1 MAYSLAVSAYLE
13 RIDGLLKDGTDASL
27 LYAALELRCGVEAR
41 MKEYLEPLEHI
52 PKSQKKEW
60 AIAKL
65 ARSIEKAFRVGDKIM
80 IFTVRSHRLDT
91 ECTLMYTPVSSR
103 LQEVTNRLGVYLHF
117 PKDNSVPDPT
127 WWNHLRELIC
137 EGYGELLLANSGE
150 LIGLP
155 LLHKPTGRI
164 NVRAVIPN
172 GDPRENFIAELVASG
187 EAHVINVQYI
197 EPRPGKKI
205 FGIDGN

>member
-13 RIDGLLKDGTDASL
+13 RIEDLLKDKTEASL

-41 MKEYLEPLEHI
+41 MKEYLDPLDHI

-60 AIAKL
+60 AIPKL
-65 ARSIEKAFRVGDKIM
+65 GLSIKNTFRTGDKIM
-80 IFTVRSHRLDT
+80 LFTVRSPKQNA

-103 LQEVTNRLGVYLHF
+103 LQDIACRLGDYLHL
-117 PKDNSVPDPT
+117 PKANIVKDSS
-127 WWNHLRELIC
+127 WWKNLRELIH

-155 LLHKPTGRI
+155 LLHKHTGKM
-164 NVRAVIPN
+164 NVRAVIPEN
-172 GDPRENFIAELVASG
+172 DPRRNLIAELAISG
-187 EAHVINVQYI
+187 EAQVVRVQYI
-197 EPRPGKKI
+197 EPLPGKKT
-205 FGIDGN
+205 FGFDEG